1 MSEHVPHPNPIRAS
15 RENAEDRLR
24 AGEEGEERGM
34 TEKEVDRRAFLKA
47 FGLAAPVLLGVV
59 KVPQGL
65 LGQEAL
71 ESAEKEALLYA
82 MGVDISKCIGC
93 ARCAVA
99 CKAENHVPAEEHFFN
114 TWIERYVI
122 QSDDEVLVDS
132 PNGGIDGFP
141 QIVAEGETLRSFF
154 VPKLCNHC
162 ENAPCVQV
170 CPVGAT
176 FTTED
181 GVVLVDEEYCIGCRY
196 CVQACPY
203 GARWIHPE
211 KHVAAKCT
219 FCYHRLDEGL
229 LPACVEVCPT
239 GARLFG
245 QMGNRANPL
254 ERFRRFNEIQVLKG
268 HLNTKPKVLYAN
280 LDGEV
285 R

>member
-1 MSEHVPHPNPIRAS
+1 MSENAPKPSPFEAS
-15 RENAEDRLR
+15 RSFAEDRPTAWER
-24 AGEEGEERGM
+24 GEEQGM

-47 FGLAAPVLLGVV
+47 FGLAAPVLLGVM

-122 QSDDEVLVDS
+122 RSDEEVLVDS

-141 QIVAEGETLRSFF
+141 QLEAEGETLRTFF

-162 ENAPCVQV
+162 EETPCTQV
-170 CPVGAT
+170 CPVGASY
-176 FTTED
+176 TTKD
-181 GVVLVDEEYCIGCRY
+181 GVVLVDKERCIGCGY

-203 GARWIHPE
+203 GSRYIDPRTRTAD
-211 KHVAAKCT
+211 KCT
-219 FCYHRLDEGL
+219 WCYHRITKGEKT
-229 LPACVEVCPT
+229 ACVQICPV
-239 GARLFG
+239 GARMIGDRL
-245 QMGNRANPL
+245 NPEDPINDIL
-254 ERFRRFNEIQVLKG
+254 ARERILVLQPE
-268 HLNTKPKVLYAN
+268 LLTKPQTYYLG
-280 LDGEV
+280 LDMEV